1 MDLPDC
7 IRDLPWGAEEVTTPV
22 RDTKIMTGVA
32 GSLADYSVGLKV
44 RNNYLLTAMRQ
55 RGIETASGLSRA
67 TGVSL
72 PAIYELLNLS
82 KPALLKNGEWRPT
95 LLKLGR
101 FFNLPPE
108 ALVPSQHHEQ
118 ALPFNRAE
126 VEASLPELMAIS
138 DMTRDGQA
146 LLPDLS
152 VGRGEAL
159 DMLDEA
165 LNKLPPRTE
174 RVIRLYYGMADKDKP
189 MICSDIGV
197 DIGVSMQR
205 VVQILQKGTRNLQS
219 IIGGMAG
226 SDDLQ
231 AMMEAD
237 NAQPGG

>member
-1 MDLPDC
+1 VDLPDC
-7 IRDLPWGAEEVTTPV
+7 IGGLPWGAEEVTTPV
-22 RDTKIMTGVA
+22 RDTKTMTGVA
-32 GSLADYSVGLKV
+32 ESLADYSVGLKV
-44 RNNYLLTAMRQ
+44 RNNYLLMAMRQ

-72 PAIYELLNLS
+72 QAIYELLNLS
-82 KPALLKNGEWRPT
+82 KPALLKNGEWRSA

-159 DMLDEA
+159 AMLDGA
-165 LNKLPPRTE
+165 LAKLPAREE
-174 RVIRLYYGMADKDKP
+174 RIIRLYYGMADDHDTP
-189 MICSDIGV
+189 MTLDEIGLIFDISQERVRQICVVGATKKLKQSLKWPDPDHDIL
-197 DIGVSMQR
+197 DMI
-205 VVQILQKGTRNLQS
+205 
-219 IIGGMAG
+219 A
-226 SDDLQ
+226 
-231 AMMEAD
+231 AE
-237 NAQPGG
+237 

>member
-1 MDLPDC
+1 
-7 IRDLPWGAEEVTTPV
+7 
-22 RDTKIMTGVA
+22 MTGVA
-32 GSLADYSVGLKV
+32 ESLADYSVGLKV

-159 DMLDEA
+159 DMLDGA
-165 LNKLPPRTE
+165 LGKLPAREE
-174 RVIRLYYGMADKDKP
+174 RVIRLYYCLMEDHAEP
-189 MICSDIGV
+189 MTCRDISV
-197 DIGVSMQR
+197 DIGVSMSR
-205 VVQILQKGTRNLQS
+205 AAQILQKGTRRLRK
-219 IIGGMAG
+219 IISETAG

-237 NAQPGG
+237 NAQPSG